1 MYTQVYAQ
9 NEELRTQ
16 LKESKRNENF
26 LQEQI
31 SKAEQKLSDLHAS
44 YDELQMFTSGKEMKT
59 QLSVTQRKMQDVKS
73 EFSSIDVIKMHY
85 AEKVMIINVLLDICV
100 YVASCVLR

>member
-1 MYTQVYAQ
+1 MLVITMNLRRLHLYVSITIDSYMFNNSSNNSTTTYVHHCIQTQVFAQ

-16 LKESKRNENF
+16 LKGSKRNENF

-44 YDELQMFTSGKEMKT
+44 YDELQMLTSGEEMK
-59 QLSVTQRKMQDVKS
+59 S
-73 EFSSIDVIKMHY
+73 
-85 AEKVMIINVLLDICV
+85 
-100 YVASCVLR
+100 